1 MRLETFSVVPSP
13 LSYPSSGSLL
23 VSVIMRLNQGLLSTV
38 LSLILMGGLIT
49 GFTQSVSANEGNAV
63 DFEQTKRQGITYF
76 NNNMYPLAR
85 QQFDLAYQ
93 TAEGKNDFVVVYYRG
108 FLAERDLRLE
118 VAFEMA
124 EMAITLGNNDEEK
137 AQAQQL
143 LDQLKGRFG
152 YVKISPA
159 AEETNKQGR
168 IYLETKRRIINKQ
181 KREQFE
187 SIRMRFRSMDV
198 TVPTKIYLPY
208 GRYTANNVPFE
219 IKRNSDKVPEVSL
232 FLHIIKN
239 EKDQSGGNA
248 WLYTGIGVTGAT
260 LIGVGAYFLLKPESS
275 VAGNTKLYFTE
286 NPIR

>member
-1 MRLETFSVVPSP
+1 MVFAN
-13 LSYPSSGSLL
+13 
-23 VSVIMRLNQGLLSTV
+23 VSV
-38 LSLILMGGLIT
+38 SLG
-49 GFTQSVSANEGNAV
+49 QSV
-63 DFEQTKRQGITYF
+63 DFEQAKRQGITYF

-108 FLAERDLRLE
+108 FLAEQDLRLE

-124 EMAITLGNNDEEK
+124 EMAVTLGNNDDEK
-137 AQAQQL
+137 SQAQQL
-143 LDQLKGRFG
+143 LDQLRGRFSF
-152 YVKISPA
+152 VKISPA

-219 IKRNSDKVPEVSL
+219 IKRNSDEIPEVSL
-232 FLHIIKN
+232 FLHIIKS
-239 EKDQSGGNA
+239 EGDEPGGSA
-248 WLYTGIGVTGAT
+248 WLYTGLGVTGAT
-260 LIGVGAYFLLKPESS
+260 LIGVGAYFLLKPEPS
-275 VAGNTKLYFTE
+275 VVDQTTFSFPPRLK
-286 NPIR
+286 P

>member
-1 MRLETFSVVPSP
+1 MRLTTSVLVPHNFTHHSND
-13 LSYPSSGSLL
+13 LSLRPATKILWRSVLSTLL
-23 VSVIMRLNQGLLSTV
+23 GLL
-38 LSLILMGGLIT
+38 LIVGNLMTGLTQFASAAEGG
-49 GFTQSVSANEGNAV
+49 SV

-76 NNNMYPLAR
+76 NNNMYPLAKK
-85 QQFDLAYQ
+85 QFDLAYQ

-124 EMAITLGNNDEEK
+124 EMAASLGSNDEEK
-137 AQAQQL
+137 VQAQQL

-159 AEETNKQGR
+159 AEETNKEGR

-219 IKRNSDKVPEVSL
+219 IRRNSDEVPEVSL
-232 FLHIIKN
+232 FLHIIKD
-239 EKDQSGGNA
+239 ERDQSGGGA
-248 WLYTGIGVTGAT
+248 WLYTGIGVTGAA
-260 LIGVGAYFLLKPESS
+260 LIGVGAYFLLKPEPS
-275 VAGNTKLYFTE
+275 VVDQTTFSFPKL
-286 NPIR
+286 NP

>member
-1 MRLETFSVVPSP
+1 MRLTPLVLKSRLRAPHEHTRATVHSARGLRRSASSVILGLIMVFAN
-13 LSYPSSGSLL
+13 
-23 VSVIMRLNQGLLSTV
+23 VSV
-38 LSLILMGGLIT
+38 SLG
-49 GFTQSVSANEGNAV
+49 QSV
-63 DFEQTKRQGITYF
+63 DFEQAKRQGITYF

-108 FLAERDLRLE
+108 FLAEQDLRLE

-124 EMAITLGNNDEEK
+124 EMAVTLGNNDDEK
-137 AQAQQL
+137 SQAQQL
-143 LDQLKGRFG
+143 LDQLRGRFSF
-152 YVKISPA
+152 VKISPA

-219 IKRNSDKVPEVSL
+219 IKRNSDEIPEVSL
-232 FLHIIKN
+232 FLHIIKS
-239 EKDQSGGNA
+239 EGDEPGGSA
-248 WLYTGIGVTGAT
+248 WLYTGLGVTGAT
-260 LIGVGAYFLLKPESS
+260 LIGVGAYFLLKPEPS
-275 VAGNTKLYFTE
+275 VVDQTTFSFPPRLK
-286 NPIR
+286 P

>member
-1 MRLETFSVVPSP
+1 MRLTSFVFGPHQLSNTQNSP
-13 LSYPSSGSLL
+13 LSGHTLL
-23 VSVIMRLNQGLLSTV
+23 TLVLV
-38 LSLILMGGLIT
+38 LSLTL
-49 GFTQSVSANEGNAV
+49 VSSSNAV
-63 DFEQTKRQGITYF
+63 AKDEGIDFEQAKRQGITYF
-76 NNNMYPLAR
+76 NNNMYPLAKK
-85 QQFDLAYQ
+85 QFDLAYQ

-124 EMAITLGNNDEEK
+124 EMAVTLGNSNEEK
-137 AQAQQL
+137 DQAQQL

-219 IKRNSDKVPEVSL
+219 IKRNSDEIPEVAL
-232 FLHIIKN
+232 FLHIIKGAD
-239 EKDQSGGNA
+239 EGAGGTA
-248 WLYTGIGVTGAT
+248 WLYTGLGVTGAA
-260 LIGVGAYFLLKPESS
+260 LIGVGAYFLLKPEPS
-275 VAGNTKLYFTE
+275 VVDQTSLSFTPRL
-286 NPIR
+286 NP

>member
-1 MRLETFSVVPSP
+1 MRLTPLVIKSRRRAPQTPPRATVHSARGLKRCASSVILVLILICAS
-13 LSYPSSGSLL
+13 
-23 VSVIMRLNQGLLSTV
+23 VSVSLSQG
-38 LSLILMGGLIT
+38 
-49 GFTQSVSANEGNAV
+49 V
-63 DFEQTKRQGITYF
+63 DFEQAKRQGITYF

-85 QQFDLAYQ
+85 KQFDLAYQ

-124 EMAITLGNNDEEK
+124 EMAVTLGNNNDEK
-137 AQAQQL
+137 SQAQQL
-143 LDQLKGRFG
+143 LDQLRGRFSF
-152 YVKISPA
+152 VKISPA

-168 IYLETKRRIINKQ
+168 IYLEAKRRIINKQ

-219 IKRNSDKVPEVSL
+219 IKRNSDTIPEVSL

-239 EKDQSGGNA
+239 EGDQSGGGT
-248 WLYTGIGVTGAT
+248 WLYTGLGVTGAT
-260 LIGVGAYFLLKPESS
+260 LIGVGAYFLLKPEPS
-275 VAGNTKLYFTE
+275 VTDQTKFSFASKLT
-286 NPIR
+286 P